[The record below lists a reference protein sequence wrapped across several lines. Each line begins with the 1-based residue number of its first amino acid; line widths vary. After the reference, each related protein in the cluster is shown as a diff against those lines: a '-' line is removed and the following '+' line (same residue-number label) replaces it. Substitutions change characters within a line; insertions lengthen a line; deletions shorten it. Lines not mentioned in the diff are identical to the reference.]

1 MAAMK
6 RRHRLDMDALTRKTS
21 FYVEALELAYNERT
35 WQLTLENEQLLMAA
49 ADHEAQQLRRE
60 ARQNAVKTRN
70 LIRKFLDAAPQNQ
83 QKFNTL
89 FEVKG
94 YLEKL
99 RAEVA
104 GLDEDYTCLAREHAA
119 LSSSHDSLLS

>member
-1 MAAMK
+1 MA
-6 RRHRLDMDALTRKTS
+6 S
-21 FYVEALELAYNERT
+21 
-35 WQLTLENEQLLMAA
+35 
-49 ADHEAQQLRRE
+49 ADHEAQQLRKGDL
-60 ARQNAVKTRN
+60 QNVVKTRC

-104 GLDEDYTCLAREHAA
+104 GLDEDYTSLIQDHAA
-119 LSSSHDSLLS
+119 LNSSRDSLLSQTQRLTADNDIKDFYVQQLHNIMIQGSVGHLPRPYLTSELKKQA

>member
-1 MAAMK
+1 
-6 RRHRLDMDALTRKTS
+6 
-21 FYVEALELAYNERT
+21 
-35 WQLTLENEQLLMAA
+35 MAA

-60 ARQNAVKTRN
+60 AHQNVVKMRS

-104 GLDEDYTCLAREHAA
+104 GLDEDYTCLVREHAV
-119 LSSSHDSLLS
+119 LNSSRDSLLSQTQRLTEENGIKDFYVEQLHNIMIKGSGAHLPRPYLTAELKKQA